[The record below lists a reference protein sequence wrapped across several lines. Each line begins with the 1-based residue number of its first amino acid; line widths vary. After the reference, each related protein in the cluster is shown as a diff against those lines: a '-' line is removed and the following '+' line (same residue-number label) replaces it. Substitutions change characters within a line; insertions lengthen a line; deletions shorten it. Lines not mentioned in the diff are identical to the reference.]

1 MQFTHIDTITT
12 KPGQMA
18 DFLRKTEIELLPL
31 YRELPGFVA
40 LTVAKTAEAK
50 ATAFGIWQTR
60 EQAEQ
65 AIKTSDKWMKDAIG
79 QLVDDSHNRI
89 GDLPFVAVTRDLYT
103 YVSAV
108 APVAGGVKA

>member
-1 MQFTHIDTITT
+1 MQFTHVTTITA
-12 KPGQMA
+12 KPGQMR
-18 DFLRKTEIELLPL
+18 DLLRKTEAELLPL

-40 LTVAKTAEAK
+40 YTVAKTGD
-50 ATAFGIWQTR
+50 ATAVYFGIWQTR

-79 QLVDDSHNRI
+79 QLVEDSHNRI
-89 GDLPFVAVTRDLYT
+89 GDLPFLAVTRDL
-103 YVSAV
+103 V

>member
-1 MQFTHIDTITT
+1 MQFTHISNITT
-12 KPGQMA
+12 KLGQMP
-18 DFLRKTEIELLPL
+18 DYLRKTETELLPL

-40 LTVAKTAEAK
+40 FTVAKTAEVK
-50 ATAFGIWQTR
+50 ALAFGIWQTR

-79 QLVDDSHNRI
+79 QLVEDSHNRI
-89 GDLPFVAVTRDLYT
+89 GDLPFLAVTRDL
-103 YVSAV
+103 V

>member
-40 LTVAKTAEAK
+40 LTVAKT
-50 ATAFGIWQTR
+50 
-60 EQAEQ
+60 
-65 AIKTSDKWMKDAIG
+65 SDKWMKDAIG

-89 GDLPFVAVTRDLYT
+89 GDLPFVAVTHDLHT

>member
-1 MQFTHIDTITT
+1 MQFTHISNITT
-12 KPGQMA
+12 KLGQMP
-18 DFLRKTEIELLPL
+18 DFLRKTETELLPL

-40 LTVAKTAEAK
+40 LTVTKTAEVK
-50 ATAFGIWQTR
+50 ALAFGIWQTR

-89 GDLPFVAVTRDLYT
+89 GDLAFLAVTRDL
-103 YVSAV
+103 V
-108 APVAGGVKA
+108 APVAGSVKA

>member
-12 KPGQMA
+12 KPGQLA
-18 DFLRKTEIELLPL
+18 DFLRKTETELLPL
-31 YRELPGFVA
+31 YRDMPGFVA
-40 LTVAKTAEAK
+40 FTVAKTAEVK
-50 ATAFGIWQTR
+50 ALAFGIWQTR

-65 AIKTSDKWMKDAIG
+65 AIKTSDKWMRGEIG

-89 GDLPFVAVTRDLYT
+89 GDLPFLAVTRDL
-103 YVSAV
+103 V